1 MCFDECVAMLQIRER
16 AKWLPSSVNTTPREI
31 CVHIQK
37 KREQERQK
45 ASAPSDA
52 PTDNTTD
59 AFASSVL
66 YAVSTD
72 MKGDDS
78 VHQNARNASAFV
90 KIAAELSEPA
100 EAQMQQTLHMTHG
113 PMLDQIT
120 PLYMMVMYPFM
131 FPNGSGCPDLV
142 NKPHRNKTDVFE
154 VDLIKHWSKC
164 IMQRVEGHFR
174 RDLTFPHAVWQL
186 IFKSTINMAAARI
199 LNTNPKSW
207 TC

>member
-1 MCFDECVAMLQIRER
+1 MCFDECVVMLQIRER

-52 PTDNTTD
+52 PTDNTAD

-100 EAQMQQTLHMTHG
+100 EAQM
-113 PMLDQIT
+113 
-120 PLYMMVMYPFM
+120 
-131 FPNGSGCPDLV
+131 
-142 NKPHRNKTDVFE
+142 
-154 VDLIKHWSKC
+154 
-164 IMQRVEGHFR
+164 
-174 RDLTFPHAVWQL
+174 
-186 IFKSTINMAAARI
+186 
-199 LNTNPKSW
+199 
-207 TC
+207 